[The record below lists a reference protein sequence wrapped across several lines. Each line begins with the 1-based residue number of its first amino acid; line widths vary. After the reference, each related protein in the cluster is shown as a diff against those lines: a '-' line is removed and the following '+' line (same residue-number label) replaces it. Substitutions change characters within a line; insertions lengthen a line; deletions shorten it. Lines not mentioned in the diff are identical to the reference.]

1 MSLIRFEDVHFSYG
15 REPVLSELNLSVP
28 DGAVTVLVGPSGSGK
43 STVLRLIAGFEAP
56 QRGVVLIGDE
66 ATSRDG
72 HILIPPEAR
81 GVSMVF
87 QDLALWPHMTVRQTL
102 ELVLGRE
109 VPSPDRR
116 RRIDETLAV
125 VGLEGHREDRPA
137 DLSGG
142 ERQRVAL
149 ARAIVTRPR
158 ILLMD
163 EPLSNLDPP
172 LRSALMDE
180 IRQLQQ
186 QLGLTI
192 LYVTHNQQETFGL
205 GDHAAIFRGGRVE
218 QWGTPRDLYDRPR
231 TAFVASFLGKCALLP
246 ASIRGGRLESALGEL
261 PLAET
266 RAPSTSEVCAV
277 IRPEDVLVNDDGPFR
292 GKVERVVCLGGA
304 FEAEMAG
311 PGWRLLTI
319 LREER
324 PPGTVL
330 PFRICRV
337 AVVPAGDR

>member
-1 MSLIRFEDVHFSYG
+1 MF
-15 REPVLSELNLSVP
+15 
-28 DGAVTVLVGPSGSGK
+28 K
-43 STVLRLIAGFEAP
+43 
-56 QRGVVLIGDE
+56 
-66 ATSRDG
+66 
-72 HILIPPEAR
+72 
-81 GVSMVF
+81 
-87 QDLALWPHMTVRQTL
+87 
-102 ELVLGRE
+102 
-109 VPSPDRR
+109 
-116 RRIDETLAV
+116 
-125 VGLEGHREDRPA
+125 
-137 DLSGG
+137 
-142 ERQRVAL
+142 
-149 ARAIVTRPR
+149 
-158 ILLMD
+158 
-163 EPLSNLDPP
+163 
-172 LRSALMDE
+172 
-180 IRQLQQ
+180 

-246 ASIRGGRLESALGEL
+246 SSIRGGRLESALGEL

-266 RAPSTSEVCAV
+266 RAPSNSEVCAV

-330 PFRICRV
+330 PFRISRV